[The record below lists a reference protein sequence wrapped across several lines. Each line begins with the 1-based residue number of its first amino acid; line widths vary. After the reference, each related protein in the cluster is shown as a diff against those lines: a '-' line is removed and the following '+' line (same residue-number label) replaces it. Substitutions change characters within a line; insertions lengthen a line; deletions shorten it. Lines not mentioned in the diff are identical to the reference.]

1 MNPFSLIY
9 DWVSFYLSRLWA
21 QVWNSPGTVLLY
33 FVVCSALLLAFNSPE
48 RSRRRNLIIIRC
60 LAVVGTVVVFYNDI
74 NLVPLF
80 NQWYDIPMNLAI
92 GCLLCLMIWNVV
104 AWCACCNFGTFS
116 GWVRGS

>member
-80 NQWYDIPMNLAI
+80 
-92 GCLLCLMIWNVV
+92 
-104 AWCACCNFGTFS
+104 
-116 GWVRGS
+116 